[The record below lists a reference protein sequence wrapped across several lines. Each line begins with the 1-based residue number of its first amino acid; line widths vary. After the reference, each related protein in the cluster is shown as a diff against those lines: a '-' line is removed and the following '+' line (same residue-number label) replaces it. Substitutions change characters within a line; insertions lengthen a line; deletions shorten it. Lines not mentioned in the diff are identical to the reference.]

1 MIAGYVDGLDV
12 GRVVIRDEVVS
23 DGIVEEEILIGA
35 GVRNRSLE
43 FAIADAESKVDIL
56 KIIL

>member
-12 GRVVIRDEVVS
+12 GRVVIRDKVVS

-56 KIIL
+56 NIIL